1 MVIRAGVIGH
11 PIAHSLSP
19 RIHNYWFEQ
28 TGLEGHYEAVEASPT
43 DFDRVVRQLAADGW
57 AGLNVTYPHKSAAF
71 ALADHQNDA
80 AQHYEAANVLVFRH
94 GKIIAD
100 NTDAKGFEHSLYPTS
115 DEQDDARAQGKRPRI
130 YFMRAKERRAVLL
143 GAGGA
148 AAAALKSFGGF
159 GEVVIINRNQD
170 KARHLLR
177 HYPDRFRAAPWE
189 DLPSLLPETYFL
201 ANCTSLG
208 MEGEAPLGIDIS
220 AMPEDAGVVD
230 IVYNPLETDLL
241 RQAKAKGLW
250 HRNGLHMLVEQ
261 AKPSFEMFTGVDMIE
276 TESILKML
284 KAELA

>member
-11 PIAHSLSP
+11 PISHSLSP

-28 TGLEGHYEAVEASPT
+28 IGLDGVYEAVEATPE
-43 DFDRVVRQLAADGW
+43 DFDSVVRRLAEEGW
-57 AGLNVTYPHKSAAF
+57 AGLNVTYPHKSAAL
-71 ALADHQNDA
+71 ALADHQNYA

-100 NTDAKGFEHSLYPTS
+100 NTDATGFERSLYPTN
-115 DEQDDARAQGKRPRI
+115 DEQEEARAQGHRPRF
-130 YFMRAKERRAVLL
+130 YFMGAKDRRAVLL

-170 KARHLLR
+170 KAKHLLR
-177 HYPDRFRAAPWE
+177 HYPDKFRVAPWE
-189 DLPSLLPETYFL
+189 ELPSLLPETYFL

-208 MEGEAPLGIDIS
+208 MEGEAPLDIDIS
-220 AMPEDAGVVD
+220 AMPDDRRVGD

-241 RQAKAKGLW
+241 RQAKARGLW

-276 TESILKML
+276 TDSILKIL